1 MHHLAFNSSV
11 ENTSRPFHADHLSAG
26 GAGTTSTTAI
36 LEKMYVLNSKRK
48 DMRLLGMF
56 LDVLALKH
64 IISTHF
70 SLYENL
76 FPNLMVTEQQVR
88 LLPLNT
94 TTQ

>member
-1 MHHLAFNSSV
+1 
-11 ENTSRPFHADHLSAG
+11 
-26 GAGTTSTTAI
+26 
-36 LEKMYVLNSKRK
+36 
-48 DMRLLGMF
+48 MRLLGMF

-64 IISTHF
+64 IIPTHF